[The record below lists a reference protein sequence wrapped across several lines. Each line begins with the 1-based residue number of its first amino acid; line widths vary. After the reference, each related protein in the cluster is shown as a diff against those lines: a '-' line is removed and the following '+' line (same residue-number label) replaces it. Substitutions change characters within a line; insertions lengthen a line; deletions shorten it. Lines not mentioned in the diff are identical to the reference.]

1 VNPTSEQKGRLQLID
16 RSSPAALQSGDGRS
30 DWWRSAAIYQV
41 YIRSFADGNGDGIGD
56 LAGIR
61 ARLPYLRDLGVD
73 AIWITPWYRSPMA
86 DAGYDVADYFDIDPL
101 FGTLAEAEELIAEAH
116 AMGLRVIADVVPNHC
131 SDQHEWFQAAL
142 RAGAGSIERDRF
154 WFRPGKGQDGDS
166 PPNDWLSRFGGS
178 AWTRVDDGE
187 WYLHSFA
194 AEQPDFNWANAE
206 VRAEFRRILR
216 FWLDR
221 GLDGFRI
228 DVAHGLV
235 KQDDLPD
242 IGSDPDPLDLPNFD
256 RPEVHDVWREWRK
269 VVDDYPAGRVLVGEV
284 WVASAEA
291 LARYL
296 RPDEL
301 HSAFNFDFLRCSW
314 DARQI
319 RRVIDDTLAAHA
331 PVGAPATWVLSNHDV
346 TRHVSRY
353 GRADTSF
360 DFADGQFYTP
370 TDLQLGI
377 RRARAAALLI
387 MALPGCVYIYQGDE
401 LGLWEV
407 VDIPDELRQDPVW
420 RRSGFTDRGRDGCRV
435 PIPWE
440 GEEPPFGFS
449 PDTVEPWLPQPS
461 EWRDRTV
468 VTQNGDPSSMLELY
482 RVALRIRRA
491 EPALGDGTMTWLP
504 APQNVLAFSRGDR
517 FSCLVNLSE
526 TTVELPERTVVLLA
540 SALSQ
545 DGGIPSD
552 AAVWLRTA

>member
-1 VNPTSEQKGRLQLID
+1 MVD
-16 RSSPAALQSGDGRS
+16 RSSPAVLQSGDGRS

-41 YIRSFADGNGDGIGD
+41 YIRSFADGNGDGVGD

-73 AIWITPWYRSPMA
+73 AIWINPWYRSPMA

-101 FGTLAEAEELIAEAH
+101 FGTLTEADELIAEAH

-166 PPNDWLSRFGGS
+166 PPNDWPSSFGGS

-242 IGSDPDPLDLPNFD
+242 IGSDPDPLDLPNSD

-269 VVDDYPAGRVLVGEV
+269 VVDDYPAGRVLIGEV
-284 WVASAEA
+284 WVASADA

-314 DARQI
+314 DARQF
-319 RRVIDDTLAAHA
+319 RQVIDDTLAAHA
-331 PVGAPATWVLSNHDV
+331 PVGAPASWVLSNHDV

-360 DFADGQFYTP
+360 DSATSQFSTP

-377 RRARAAALLI
+377 RRARAAALLT

-407 VDIPDELRQDPVW
+407 EDIPDELRQDPVW

-435 PIPWE
+435 PLPWG

-468 VTQNGDPSSMLELY
+468 ATQNGDPGSMLELY
-482 RVALRIRRA
+482 RMALRIRRA
-491 EPALGDGTMTWLP
+491 EPALGDDTMTWLP

-540 SALSQ
+540 SALSE
-545 DGGIPSD
+545 DSGIPPD